1 MDTIFNEDFVK
12 SLIIILMVDF
22 AEPWRFLQTLNEWLD
37 VVTSKISQMKISL
50 KTQDEM
56 RAKSE

>member
-1 MDTIFNEDFVK
+1 
-12 SLIIILMVDF
+12 MVDF